1 MITPTD
7 NKLRMSS
14 SRSVRFRWPP
24 VPCVEEEPASLARE
38 LHGLSKLSEKP
49 GVEGTCRRGT
59 VDQYPV
65 ILAPD
70 SPLPTPTTPPSD
82 LATPGLGNVS
92 SDDSSS
98 GPRTPSPQV
107 PELAIRTRAQSNG
120 PVGLPPSSVSSRS
133 QSRAPQA
140 PQQRPVS
147 DQQPPRQR
155 HPQSQSRDR
164 DFGRGEVSYFP
175 ANGTHGL
182 PTQKGPQDRGSG
194 STNLPVSQAPA
205 PSPLGRTNSVRTG
218 NSTAPTAS
226 TRQRSEPHSGYQSE
240 SSTPRGR
247 LSSHVTSPPVSTS
260 SSQMQVKRTSDSPTL
275 SERIEE
281 KLRLRH
287 ELRELGSDSDSDAP
301 RRSRAKSISPKIVPV
316 APAPEAYPPPRELSR
331 APGQHSMPSTKE
343 PIKILVAPQEPK
355 QLPPTTRGRAT
366 SMVTPVPPALRSSSK
381 APSAMVSRS
390 MSSDEAQSCS
400 SRPRRANSV
409 KFQDPLPRHS
419 APPTAPTQKA
429 SSPQRSTGLCVT
441 PCPRSLPVAGLQD
454 WYTLKGLTHLDIC
467 PSCMSQIGY
476 SRFREFF
483 IPSLAKPATQK
494 TRCAFANAWTRL
506 AWTQMIKKQHAS
518 LEMLYQMTRP
528 PPGSQPCPG
537 RVVADQTWYRVVD
550 PETGK
555 YLPRFHVCSSC
566 ARNVRILM
574 PSQRDTFEHC
584 PDVQER
590 MCDFVTTSP
599 RFVQYV
605 DLLDIAAARTEPS
618 RQPDSRE
625 FISYARR
632 KVVLR
637 DCRRDRPT
645 KGTWHY
651 IPSLPEFCV
660 CEDCYDEVVWPLA
673 KTHHP
678 IANSFSTSMH
688 FLPGDTPNRCREAS
702 CQLYSPRM
710 RTKFREA
717 VAKNEFSGLKAIAL
731 RRFEAERRFRD
742 RREELLDAENRGYDC
757 EAELRK
763 AIEEWRKWE

>member
-1 MITPTD
+1 
-7 NKLRMSS
+7 MSS
-14 SRSVRFRWPP
+14 SRSVRSRWPP

-65 ILAPD
+65 ILAPN
-70 SPLPTPTTPPSD
+70 SPLPTPTTPPS
-82 LATPGLGNVS
+82 ASASPGLENIS
-92 SDDSSS
+92 SDDNSS

-107 PELAIRTRAQSNG
+107 PDPAVRSRAQSND
-120 PVGLPPSSVSSRS
+120 PPRLPPSSVSSRP
-133 QSRAPQA
+133 QSRAPRA
-140 PQQRPVS
+140 SQQLPVP

-155 HPQSQSRDR
+155 RPQSPSRDR
-164 DFGRGEVSYFP
+164 DPRRGDFSYFSP
-175 ANGTHGL
+175 NGTHGL
-182 PTQKGPQDRGSG
+182 AAQHGTQDRGFDLN
-194 STNLPVSQAPA
+194 NLHTSQAPA
-205 PSPLGRTNSVRTG
+205 PSPLGRSNSVRTG

-226 TRQRSEPHSGYQSE
+226 SRQRPEPHPGYQSD
-240 SSTPRGR
+240 SSTTRDR
-247 LSSHVTSPPVSTS
+247 LSTHVTTPPVSAS
-260 SSQMQVKRTSDSPTL
+260 SSQLQARRPPDAPTL

-287 ELRELGSDSDSDAP
+287 ELRELGSDSDSEAP
-301 RRSRAKSISPKIVPV
+301 RRPRAKSISPRILPV
-316 APAPEAYPPPRELSR
+316 APAPEVHPPPRELSR
-331 APGQHSMPSTKE
+331 ALGQQIMPPTKE
-343 PIKILVAPQEPK
+343 PIRVLATPQEPK
-355 QLPPTTRGRAT
+355 QLPPATRGRAT
-366 SMVTPVPPALRSSSK
+366 SLITPAPPALRSSSR
-381 APSAMVSRS
+381 APSAMVPRS
-390 MSSDEAQSCS
+390 MSSDEAQTSS

-409 KFQDPLPRHS
+409 RFQDQPPRHS
-419 APPTAPTQKA
+419 APPPAPTQKA

-467 PSCMSQIGY
+467 PSCMSQIAH
-476 SRFREFF
+476 SRFRDFF

-506 AWTQMIKKQHAS
+506 AWTQMIKKQHDS

-528 PPGSQPCPG
+528 PPGSKPCPG

-550 PETGK
+550 PETGM

-566 ARNVRILM
+566 ARNIRILM
-574 PSQRDTFEHC
+574 PSHRDTFQHSPEI
-584 PDVQER
+584 QER

-605 DLLDIAAARTEPS
+605 DLLDIAAGRTEPS
-618 RQPDSRE
+618 RQPDPRD
-625 FISYARR
+625 FLSYARR

-645 KGTWHY
+645 MGTWHY

-678 IANSFSTSMH
+678 IAKSFSTSMH

-717 VAKNEFSGLKAIAL
+717 VAKNEFSGLKAVAL

>member
-1 MITPTD
+1 
-7 NKLRMSS
+7 MSS

-65 ILAPD
+65 ILAPE
-70 SPLPTPTTPPSD
+70 SPLPTSTTPPSV
-82 LATPGLGNVS
+82 LTPPGLGNVS
-92 SDDSSS
+92 SDDNSS
-98 GPRTPSPQV
+98 GPRTPSPQA
-107 PELAIRTRAQSNG
+107 PELVIRSRAQSND
-120 PVGLPPSSVSSRS
+120 PLKYPPSSVSSRS
-133 QSRAPQA
+133 RSRVPQA
-140 PQQRPVS
+140 PKQLPASAQQLPASV
-147 DQQPPRQR
+147 QQPPRQR
-155 HPQSQSRDR
+155 RPQSPSRDR
-164 DFGRGEVSYFP
+164 EFGRGEAGYFP
-175 ANGTHGL
+175 PDGTRKM
-182 PTQKGPQDRGSG
+182 PIQQGPQDRGFDRA
-194 STNLPVSQAPA
+194 NLPVSQAPPPTPA
-205 PSPLGRTNSVRTG
+205 SLGRSNSVRTG
-218 NSTAPTAS
+218 NQTAPTAS
-226 TRQRSEPHSGYQSE
+226 TRQRSEPQSGYQSD
-240 SSTPRGR
+240 SSTTRGR
-247 LSSHVTSPPVSTS
+247 LSSHVTSPPVPTSTS
-260 SSQMQVKRTSDSPTL
+260 QLQVRRSPDALSL

-287 ELRELGSDSDSDAP
+287 ELRELGSDSDSETP
-301 RRSRAKSISPKIVPV
+301 RRPRAKSISPKILPV
-316 APAPEAYPPPRELSR
+316 APAPKVHPPPREISR
-331 APGQHSMPSTKE
+331 APGQHTVPPTKD
-343 PIKILVAPQEPK
+343 PIKVLVTPQEFK
-355 QLPPTTRGRAT
+355 QPQPTTRGRAT
-366 SMVTPVPPALRSSSK
+366 SLATPAPPALRSSSR

-390 MSSDEAQSCS
+390 MSSDEAQASS
-400 SRPRRANSV
+400 SRPHRANSV
-409 KFQDPLPRHS
+409 KFQDQLPRHS

-441 PCPRSLPVAGLQD
+441 PCPRSLPVAGHND

-467 PSCMSQIGY
+467 PSCMSQIAH
-476 SRFREFF
+476 SRFHEFF
-483 IPSLAKPATQK
+483 IPSLPKPATQK
-494 TRCAFANAWTRL
+494 IRCAFANAWTRL
-506 AWTQMIKKQHAS
+506 AWTQMIKKQHDS

-528 PPGSQPCPG
+528 PPGCKPCPG

-550 PETGK
+550 PETNK
-555 YLPRFHVCSSC
+555 FLPRFHVCGSC
-566 ARNVRILM
+566 ARNIRILM
-574 PSQRDTFEHC
+574 PSQRDTFQHC

-605 DLLDIAAARTEPS
+605 DLLDIAAVRTEPS

-678 IANSFSTSMH
+678 IAKSFSTSMH

-717 VAKNEFSGLKAIAL
+717 VAKNEFSGLKSVAL

-757 EAELRK
+757 EVELRK
-763 AIEEWRKWE
+763 AIDEWRRWE